1 MFFSALRLAL
11 PLFAMTHKT
20 DYVRLICDFL
30 VDWERASPAE
40 QAIYKNLLFTQV
52 DATGYAVHSDL
63 FMELAIRWSRGHTG
77 KKVFRNLDVK
87 LEQSVYTNTVV
98 REHDG
103 NIVERLRSGRN
114 DIKHNRSKTHLTLT
128 RSSPVSKM
136 YRYFRQCQFFH
147 ATEPPIIGYEE
158 DTGSPVYA
166 EEGSNSLPK
175 GGTMNP
181 NVLAVTYNGAA
192 RVKKYMEV
200 NNLQTQ
206 NKVTRSEE
214 EVSLK
219 AELVSA
225 ADILKALAD
234 RVDKKTSVDFGR
246 LSDFT
251 VPELAEEIEDTI
263 LTLNLDLEH
272 DPPIPELRRTGMKKE
287 GYILKLIELRKRH
300 FELDILA
307 KEHIADRTKME
318 FEAEQQPGLTID
330 DIVQLE
336 IYKLSD
342 EILSNERYSRP
353 HGPLVT

>member
-1 MFFSALRLAL
+1 
-11 PLFAMTHKT
+11 
-20 DYVRLICDFL
+20 
-30 VDWERASPAE
+30 
-40 QAIYKNLLFTQV
+40 
-52 DATGYAVHSDL
+52 
-63 FMELAIRWSRGHTG
+63 
-77 KKVFRNLDVK
+77 LDVK
-87 LEQSVYTNTVV
+87 LLEQSVYTNTVV

-128 RSSPVSKM
+128 QSSPVSKM

-225 ADILKALAD
+225 AVILKALAD